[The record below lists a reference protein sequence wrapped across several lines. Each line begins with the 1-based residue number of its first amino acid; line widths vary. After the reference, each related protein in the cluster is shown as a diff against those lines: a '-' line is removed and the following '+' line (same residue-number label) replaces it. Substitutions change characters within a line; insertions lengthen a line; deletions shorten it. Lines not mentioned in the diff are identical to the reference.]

1 MKRIDEILQLREP
14 RRSLYHEQL
23 SGITGLI
30 LPAMTMADGLMSWF
44 VYVVRLDDTYTASD
58 RDRMIERLTTAG
70 IGCARYFAPV
80 HLQPSY
86 SDWRFSQALPVT
98 EAQGER
104 TIALPFFNRITDDEV
119 IDVCATLR
127 EALLEL
133 RTTGKDLECAAEVG
147 YRVRCTALK
156 GFCALCFFFPCSVLR
171 YAERRWPQ
179 LPLKHEA
186 VRINN
191 IGVALMSQQ
200 LLEKAADR
208 FDEAYKLDPSL
219 AAAEL
224 NKAIALLYLQRLP
237 EAAAALQHVAA
248 QAPQNPRVWYVS
260 GLLYRSENKPQE
272 SMTAFR
278 KVLRL
283 DPSNAD
289 SHYFLGSFLID
300 QQNHPAAEAE
310 FRAALQLAPFHASAL
325 FGLARALQREG
336 KTEEARAYFEALS
349 AADNCE
355 ACFSFLA

>member
-1 MKRIDEILQLREP
+1 MYTVIKRVQRPLL
-14 RRSLYHEQL
+14 LL
-23 SGITGLI
+23 S
-30 LPAMTMADGLMSWF
+30 
-44 VYVVRLDDTYTASD
+44 V
-58 RDRMIERLTTAG
+58 
-70 IGCARYFAPV
+70 
-80 HLQPSY
+80 
-86 SDWRFSQALPVT
+86 
-98 EAQGER
+98 
-104 TIALPFFNRITDDEV
+104 
-119 IDVCATLR
+119 
-127 EALLEL
+127 
-133 RTTGKDLECAAEVG
+133 
-147 YRVRCTALK
+147 
-156 GFCALCFFFPCSVLR
+156 FCLALCGTAVAATP
-171 YAERRWPQ
+171 AQ
-179 LPLKHEA
+179 NEA

-272 SMTAFR
+272 SMAAFR
-278 KVLRL
+278 KVLSL

-300 QQNHPAAEAE
+300 QQNHVAAEAE
-310 FRAALQLAPFHASAL
+310 FRAALQLAPLHASAL

-336 KTEEARAYFEALS
+336 KTEEARATLKRFQQLTTAKLASPFSHNYGEEGALS
-349 AADNCE
+349 RAEDAATNAPRVGPMIPVTFSRAWLSNAGTQNPGSTAPAAG
-355 ACFSFLA
+355 ACLIDLEGNGRASLVIMGHGESTVQLYRSTGDGGSEPGTSTVQGLA